1 MEQLQKLAELLRS
14 INEKKENMKRL
25 QTEVEI
31 KIQELDKLLDNV
43 AKLKIERPLAESMA
57 SNGANDRTLSTTTKS
72 ISQTKNS
79 KS

>member
-14 INEKKENMKRL
+14 INEKKAQMKRL

-43 AKLKIERPLAESMA
+43 AKLKIEKPVAESMA
-57 SNGANDRTLSTTTKS
+57 SNGSHDRTLSTTTKS